1 MFRGA
6 THKPLASAIG
16 RRRAD
21 DQDVFNIFRSA
32 GMSPDQAADVLQ
44 NVKEESAKL
53 GLAGMSATVVD
64 DQITSFITDYY

>member
-6 THKPLASAIG
+6 IHKPLASAIG

-21 DQDVFNIFRSA
+21 DQDVFNLFRSA
-32 GMSPDQAADVLQ
+32 GMAPDQAADALQ

-53 GLAGMSATVVD
+53 GLAGLSATAIN
-64 DQITSFITDYY
+64 DQITSFIADYY